1 MKSPSVTPIFPRN
14 NRFIEE
20 PRNIPS
26 NLPIRKL
33 EPSKN
38 ILNYAGFNNL
48 SSGLPSPHNV
58 LNYNSYR
65 LGHHSPNGA
74 MPSAWDLNESYSN
87 NHSQPNCITIAQH
100 VETCPICSRIYDT
113 DKTLY
118 ILAIISLL
126 ILCFLMVKRI
136 VKL

>member
-1 MKSPSVTPIFPRN
+1 MPNVTPIYPRN
-14 NRFIEE
+14 NGFSE
-20 PRNIPS
+20 PS

-33 EPSKN
+33 ESSRN
-38 ILNYAGFNNL
+38 ILNSVGFKGTNDHFFNRHSGYDNNH
-48 SSGLPSPHNV
+48 SSN
-58 LNYNSYR
+58 NNSY
-65 LGHHSPNGA
+65 
-74 MPSAWDLNESYSN
+74 
-87 NHSQPNCITIAQH
+87 SQPNCITIAQH

>member
-1 MKSPSVTPIFPRN
+1 MPNVTPIYPRN
-14 NRFIEE
+14 NGFSE
-20 PRNIPS
+20 PS

-33 EPSKN
+33 ASSRN
-38 ILNYAGFNNL
+38 ILNSVGFKGSNDHFFNGHPSYDNNH
-48 SSGLPSPHNV
+48 SSNNNY
-58 LNYNSYR
+58 LNNSY
-65 LGHHSPNGA
+65 
-74 MPSAWDLNESYSN
+74 
-87 NHSQPNCITIAQH
+87 SQPNCITIAQH

>member
-14 NRFIEE
+14 NGFSE
-20 PRNIPS
+20 PFRNIPS

-38 ILNYAGFNNL
+38 ILNSVGFNQHSNYL
-48 SSGLPSPHNV
+48 TSTAFNQNDNHQLHN
-58 LNYNSYR
+58 
-65 LGHHSPNGA
+65 NG
-74 MPSAWDLNESYSN
+74 
-87 NHSQPNCITIAQH
+87 HSQPNCITIAQH